1 MIKKNKSQFALEFIV
16 LIAFM
21 FLVFVG
27 FFAIVSARIL
37 EAKESENK
45 QIAETLANLVF
56 DEIKLANSAEDGYSR
71 TFNIPTRVKGST
83 YTISIASNRELTVNY
98 LGNEHVI
105 FLPSN
110 TQGDVVLGLNSIS
123 KPNGTV
129 FLSAVS

>member
-1 MIKKNKSQFALEFIV
+1 MPRGSV
-16 LIAFM
+16 
-21 FLVFVG
+21 
-27 FFAIVSARIL
+27 
-37 EAKESENK
+37 
-45 QIAETLANLVF
+45 LVF